1 MPQATPPSA
10 SNMPTPAATFLEV
23 TRFVSAILTAF
34 YLASG
39 TLLLLTAQ
47 SSPTVVA
54 QHEDPA
60 ASTKGLCRLPQEDVQ
75 PLSPVST
82 LS

>member
-34 YLASG
+34 YVASG
-39 TLLLLTAQ
+39 TFASVNGTKQPDCSCPARG
-47 SSPTVVA
+47 
-54 QHEDPA
+54 PA
-60 ASTKGLCRLPQEDVQ
+60 ASTKGFCRLPQADVQ